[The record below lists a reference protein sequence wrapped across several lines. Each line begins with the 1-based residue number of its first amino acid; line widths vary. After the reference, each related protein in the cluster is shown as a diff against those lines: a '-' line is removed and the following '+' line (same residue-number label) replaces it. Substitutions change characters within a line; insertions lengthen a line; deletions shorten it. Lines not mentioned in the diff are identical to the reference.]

1 MIKNLFTF
9 DTPEAKNRKRNLRRG
24 SQYFDTA
31 CTKIKCL
38 KQTHIQATGPLNTMT
53 ASEKAGCKVYF
64 GGLSEATGITTEE
77 SFKLLLEKEDVTP
90 YWYCHI
96 DLYY

>member
-1 MIKNLFTF
+1 
-9 DTPEAKNRKRNLRRG
+9 
-24 SQYFDTA
+24 
-31 CTKIKCL
+31 
-38 KQTHIQATGPLNTMT
+38 MT

-90 YWYCHI
+90 QWYYHI
-96 DLYY
+96 DLYN

>member
-1 MIKNLFTF
+1 MYQNKV
-9 DTPEAKNRKRNLRRG
+9 PETNN
-24 SQYFDTA
+24 
-31 CTKIKCL
+31 
-38 KQTHIQATGPLNTMT
+38 IQATGPLNTMT

-90 YWYCHI
+90 QWYCHI
-96 DLYY
+96 DL